1 MDQPPNILLVDD
13 NPVNLT
19 ALETVL
25 AGPGQNVVLA
35 RSGREALKQVLQHE
49 FAVIILDVNMPEM
62 DGFETANLIRQRP
75 RCEHTPIIFV
85 TAYST
90 SDIDRATGYRLGG
103 VDYLFRPIVTD
114 VLRSKVG
121 VFVQLFQARRQV
133 EQQAAQMASLNWE
146 LESRLGEVQRLNR
159 ELADANQEL
168 EAFTYSVSHDL
179 RAPANQIIGFVELLK
194 SDCKDQLDD
203 RGKEYVDWIR
213 DGAGRLVRLI
223 DDLLSL
229 SKISLATLHGGS
241 VDLTKVAREIVADLK
256 RADPDRL
263 VDVSVT
269 KGLTARGDSGLIRV
283 ALENLLGNAWKFTSH
298 NEEARIEVGSLK
310 DTQNGHPV
318 YFVRDNGAGFD
329 SRYADKLFTPFQRL
343 HTSAEFEGTG
353 IGLATVQRIVRRH
366 GGRIWAE
373 GAPEEGATFYF
384 TLAS

>member
-1 MDQPPNILLVDD
+1 MDHPPNILLVDD

-62 DGFETANLIRQRP
+62 DGFETASLIRQRP

-90 SDIDRATGYRLGG
+90 SDLDRATGYRLGG

-114 VLRSKVG
+114 VLRSKVS

-133 EQQAAQMASLNWE
+133 EQQAEQMASLNWE
-146 LESRLGEVQRLNR
+146 LESRLAEVQRLNR

-179 RAPANQIIGFVELLK
+179 RAPANQIIGFVDLLK
-194 SDCKDQLDD
+194 TDCKDQLDE
-203 RGKEYVDWIR
+203 RGREYVDWIR
-213 DGAGRLVRLI
+213 DGAGRLVNLI
-223 DDLLSL
+223 DDLLGL
-229 SKISLATLHGGS
+229 SKISLAQVHGSS
-241 VDLTKVAREIVADLK
+241 VDITKMARDVVSDLK
-256 RADPDRL
+256 RSDPDRQ
-263 VDVSVT
+263 VDVSVS
-269 KGLTARGDSGLIRV
+269 KGMTAKGDSGLLRV
-283 ALENLLGNAWKFTSH
+283 ALENLLGNAWKFSAN
-298 NEEARIEVGSLK
+298 NEEARIEVGTMK
-310 DTQNGHPV
+310 DTNGSGTV

-343 HTSAEFEGTG
+343 HTTAEFEGTG
-353 IGLATVQRIVRRH
+353 IGLATVQRIVRKH

-373 GAPEEGATFYF
+373 GVPEEGATFFF